1 MDQMVTC
8 NVEAVAHGDKPSEL
22 TPNSD
27 VSVNLWR
34 V

>member
-1 MDQMVTC
+1 MDQIVIC
-8 NVEAVAHGDKPSEL
+8 NVKGVAHGDKPSEL

-27 VSVNLWR
+27 VSVDLWR